1 MYIVKLTIPIIR
13 HIGSFWQ
20 FSNINNVTMNI
31 VELNVFSYFEL
42 FSLVKISKVKRSAQS
57 MLHI

>member
-31 VELNVFSYFEL
+31 VELKVFSYFEL
-42 FSLVKISKVKRSAQS
+42 FSLVKIPKVK
-57 MLHI
+57 